1 MPTTNRGTS
10 QSAFTHDHRGAAP
23 TMLVPASGV
32 AVPSQSQAS
41 AEGSA
46 FDLGLIFRTLRRR
59 FYVPIL
65 LAIIGVAA
73 GVWLQSAIQPRYTSF
88 VEILLDPR
96 RADAFGAEAQFGT
109 VLVDSSKIASV
120 VSIIESS
127 ELLRRVVRDLKLAD
141 TPEFGD
147 PPVSLRAKVLA
158 FLPVTAPFTPPN
170 DTQTREERALGRLEK
185 VVRAERVG
193 VTYVLTVSASSSN
206 PEMAQKLAQAV
217 ADTYLD
223 DQITLKRTAIQR
235 DIVWLADRVD
245 EARKQL
251 MQSEEA
257 VEAVRRKFGL
267 VDTDRGA
274 GVTTDRQAVSDIN
287 TQLTQ
292 AQTDLASR
300 RARYE
305 QADRIRAAGGSLEGL
320 PEAANSHVIENLRKT
335 EADVAS
341 KLADQSRIYADT
353 FPEVRRLRDQDALLQ
368 RQINA
373 EVGRIV
379 DGLRAEYETAAARE
393 RDLRNQ
399 LAQSAA
405 IENSTAKSDGRI
417 QLRDAQRVVEANR
430 TLHDSLLTR
439 LRDVQQQQTR
449 EEPEARVI
457 SRADIPD
464 RPSWPKPLILPLG
477 GGAGFLLLGLGFTL
491 APTLLESRFV
501 SVAEVERR
509 LGLLV
514 FGGIPLLRRR
524 DLASPRRRASVADYA
539 ARKPLSHFAESL
551 RTLRAYLRISADGH
565 PSILQVT
572 SSIPGEGKSTTA
584 AALAISAATAGVPTV
599 LIDVDLRSSSLSA
612 MFDLRGKEGLADIL
626 ELNKPYRS
634 VIRELD
640 DMPLAVIG
648 AGSAFLPRPDMVNS
662 KRFEALLRDLTQ
674 HYGLVILDTPPVLP
688 VSDALVIA
696 KHADA
701 TILVVEWRATTKK
714 LAEQAVKVLRTIN
727 APLVGVM
734 LNKVDVSKV
743 GLYEYGYGYGY
754 HYGQNGSRRDRGK
767 SRRS

>member
-1 MPTTNRGTS
+1 MPTANRGTS
-10 QSAFTHDHRGAAP
+10 QPHFAHDHRGSPAG
-23 TMLVPASGV
+23 MLVPASGV
-32 AVPSQSQAS
+32 SVPFQPQAP
-41 AEGSA
+41 AEGGG

-59 FYVPIL
+59 FYVPLL
-65 LAIIGVAA
+65 LAIIGVAG

-96 RADAFGAEAQFGT
+96 RADAFGAETQFGT

-127 ELLRRVVRDLKLAD
+127 ELLRRVVRDLHLAD
-141 TPEFGD
+141 DPEFGA
-147 PPVSLRAKVLA
+147 PPSSLRAKLLG
-158 FLPVTAPFTPPN
+158 FLPGAVPYIPPN
-170 DTQTREERALGRLEK
+170 DPQTREERALVRLEK
-185 VVRAERVG
+185 AVRAERVG
-193 VTYVLTVSASSSN
+193 VTYVLDVSASSSN
-206 PEMAQKLAQAV
+206 PEMAQKIAQAV

-223 DQITLKRTAIQR
+223 DQITLKRTAVQR
-235 DIVWLADRVD
+235 DILWLAERVD
-245 EARKQL
+245 GARKQL

-267 VDTDRGA
+267 VDTDRGV
-274 GVTTDRQAVSDIN
+274 GVTTDRQAVSDLN
-287 TQLTQ
+287 AQLTQ
-292 AQTDLASR
+292 AQTDLAAR
-300 RARYE
+300 RARYQE
-305 QADRIRAAGGSLEGL
+305 AERLRASGGSLEGL
-320 PEAANSHVIENLRKT
+320 PEAANSRVIENLRKAET
-335 EADVAS
+335 DVAS
-341 KLADQSRIYADT
+341 RLSDLSRIYADN
-353 FPEVRRLRDQDALLQ
+353 FPEVRRLRDQDAVLQ
-368 RQINA
+368 KQITA
-373 EVGRIV
+373 EIGRIV
-379 DGLRAEYETAAARE
+379 DGLRAEYDTAAARE
-393 RDLRNQ
+393 RGLREQ
-399 LAQSAA
+399 LAQSTAD
-405 IENSTAKSDGRI
+405 ENSTAKSDGRI
-417 QLRDAQRVVEANR
+417 QLRDAQRVVEADR
-430 TLHDSLLTR
+430 TLHGSLLTR

-457 SRADIPD
+457 SRADMPD
-464 RPSWPKPLILPLG
+464 RPSWPKPFLLPLG

-491 APTLLESRFV
+491 APTLLEGRFV
-501 SVAEVERR
+501 SVADVERR

-524 DLASPRRRASVADYA
+524 DLVSPRRRASVADYA

-551 RTLRAYLRISADGH
+551 RTLRAYLRISADGQ

-572 SSIPGEGKSTTA
+572 SSVPGEGKSTTA

-599 LIDVDLRSSSLSA
+599 LVDVDLRSSSLSA

-662 KRFEALLRDLTQ
+662 KRFEALMRDLTQ

-696 KHADA
+696 KHVDA
-701 TILVVEWRATTKK
+701 TILVVEWRATMKK

-734 LNKVDVSKV
+734 LNKVDISKV
-743 GLYEYGYGYGY
+743 SRYEYGYAY
-754 HYGQNGSRRDRGK
+754 HYGPDGSRGDRGK